1 MHPRDSHN
9 LFVSPYSRHK
19 IEDYHQE
26 RGKSRRGE
34 SMLSG
39 PVLRI
44 GVAVATAVALLLLRF
59 KVMGSTL
66 PVFTNFDNPASY
78 EEAPAKQVRMGL
90 DMEYTESPALKAY
103 LDFSKQFG
111 GTVLCLS
118 LLIKLLSYTLS

>member
-1 MHPRDSHN
+1 
-9 LFVSPYSRHK
+9 
-19 IEDYHQE
+19 
-26 RGKSRRGE
+26 
-34 SMLSG
+34 MLSG

-78 EEAPAKQVRMGL
+78 EQAPAKQVRMGL
-90 DMEYTESPALKAY
+90 NMEYTEFPALKTY